1 MQLFITNSFIKQDNR
16 VFITED
22 RIIYQLRKV
31 LRAKPGYKF
40 YLQNISNNEVKRYLL
55 ELTNLTDKV
64 DAKIISVSKKN
75 VNSFSRKSVIT
86 AILNKFDK
94 MELIVQKLTEIW
106 ISEIW
111 FVPAQRSVFKT
122 IKENKL
128 QRFYKISL
136 EAAEQSWSWFLPEIK
151 VYNSLDEIKWNKAI
165 LDFNG
170 VFYKQANLSEIDTLL
185 IWPEGGWTQED
196 LDKLKDYKQIS
207 LGDKVLRAETAS
219 ILGWFILL

>member
-75 VNSFSRKSVIT
+75 VDSFSRKSVIT

-185 IWPEGGWTQED
+185 IWPEGGWTEED